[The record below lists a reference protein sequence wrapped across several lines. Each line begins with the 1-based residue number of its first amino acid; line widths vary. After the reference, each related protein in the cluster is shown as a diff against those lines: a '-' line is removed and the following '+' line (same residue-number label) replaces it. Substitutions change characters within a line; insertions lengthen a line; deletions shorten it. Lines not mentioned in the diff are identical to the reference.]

1 MSQANP
7 RYYAVIM
14 AGGIGKRF
22 WPLSKRDHPKQ
33 FLDILGHNKTLFQ
46 ETYERFQQ
54 ICPEEN
60 ILVVTN
66 EDYTGLVKEQVP
78 SIQPHQ
84 ILAEP
89 IGRNTAPAIAYAAYK
104 INAIDPDGTMVVA
117 PSDHIIL
124 NEDVFRSTIVE
135 GLDAAHNNEV
145 LITLGIKP
153 TRADT
158 GYGYIQMNDESADG
172 NLKKVKTFT
181 EKPNKE
187 LAEYFLNSGEFFWN
201 AGIFI
206 WSCRTILDN
215 FRKHLP
221 DLHESFEN
229 GRAQIQ
235 TNQEEAFIKEIYP
248 TLPMTSV
255 DYGIMEKADNVYV
268 LPADFQWSDIG
279 TWNAVF
285 DLLEKDDKNNA
296 LQGKHIFAR
305 NTKDCLI
312 NIGKDKLVAL
322 NNVDNLIVVDTGET
336 LLIADKNQEQEIR
349 QVVNEIKA
357 QYGERYT

>member
-1 MSQANP
+1 MTHNNHH
-7 RYYAVIM
+7 YYAIIM

-22 WPLSKRDHPKQ
+22 WPLSKRNYPKQ

-46 ETYERFQQ
+46 ETYERFKQ

-66 EDYTGLVKEQVP
+66 EDYAGLIRDQIP
-78 SIQPHQ
+78 GIQPHQ
-84 ILAEP
+84 ILCEP
-89 IGRNTAPAIAYAAYK
+89 VGRNTAPAIAYGAYK
-104 INAIDPDGTMVVA
+104 IKKLDPEGTMVVA
-117 PSDHIIL
+117 PSDHLIL
-124 NEDVFRSTIVE
+124 NENTFTQTILE
-135 GLDAAHNNEV
+135 GLNAAHQSEIF
-145 LITLGIKP
+145 ITLGIKP

-158 GYGYIQMNDESADG
+158 GYGYIQMNDEIANG

-206 WSCRTILDN
+206 WNVNTILYG
-215 FRKHLP
+215 FQQYLP
-221 DLHESFEN
+221 EVYESFEEGKSSIN
-229 GRAQIQ
+229 
-235 TNQEEAFIKEIYP
+235 TDKEDEFIREIYP
-248 TLPMTSV
+248 TLPMISV
-255 DYGIMEKADNVYV
+255 DYGIMEKANKVYV

-285 DLLEKDDKNNA
+285 ELVEKDDKNNA
-296 LQGKHIFAR
+296 LKGKKIFAR
-305 NTKDCLI
+305 NTKDCLV
-312 NIGKDKLVAL
+312 NIREDKLVAL
-322 NNVDNLIVVDTGET
+322 NNVDNLIVVDTGEA
-336 LLIADKNQEQEIR
+336 LLIADKNEEQEIR